1 MFYCT
6 IIITL
11 CTMIITMFTIFLK
24 ILRWHLV
31 ADPVALYTN
40 QSGRSK
46 KPEAAEKT
54 STRVLW
60 I

>member
-1 MFYCT
+1 MFLYT
-6 IIITL
+6 SIITL
-11 CTMIITMFTIFLK
+11 CTLIITMFTIFHK

-54 STRVLW
+54 
-60 I
+60 

>member
-1 MFYCT
+1 MFMTRFYVD
-6 IIITL
+6 
-11 CTMIITMFTIFLK
+11 
-24 ILRWHLV
+24 LV

-54 STRVLW
+54 WTRVLW